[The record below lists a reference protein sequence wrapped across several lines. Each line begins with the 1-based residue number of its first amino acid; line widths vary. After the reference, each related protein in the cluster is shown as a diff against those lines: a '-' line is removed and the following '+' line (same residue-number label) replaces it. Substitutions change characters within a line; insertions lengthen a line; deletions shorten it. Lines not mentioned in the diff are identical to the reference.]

1 MSPTHRGDDTIAV
14 YGATGHTGRLVAAE
28 LAKRGHSLVL
38 GGRAATALAALAA
51 RLGTR
56 TDVAAAELDDPQALR
71 RLTGAASVVVNCA
84 GPFAR
89 TGQPLAAAAA
99 AQGCHY
105 LGHAAE
111 PLHIKRMFD
120 THSNAEVV
128 VIPNMSFYGALADLL
143 AATIATGISAIDEVV
158 VAYAVTGWRMTPASK
173 QTAGELGDL
182 DQLTYRDGR
191 HHLTPRQ
198 QRTGTFTYPA
208 PLGPLP
214 VIEDYPAGEVVTIPR
229 HIRTRNVRVVMTTA
243 TFTEPTVF
251 TSEDTTP
258 DERARSAF
266 TIAVH
271 ATSPTLTRTGWIR
284 GTDIYGTGAAISAAA
299 ASQLT
304 RGHRPAAIGAL
315 SPAEAFASVD
325 ILTALPGIEQGI
337 SS

>member
-38 GGRAATALAALAA
+38 SGRDATALAAFAA

-56 TDVAAAELDDPQALR
+56 TDVVTADLGDPQALR
-71 RLTGAASVVVNCA
+71 RLTGAAAVVVNCA

-111 PLHIKRMFD
+111 PLHIKLMYD
-120 THSNAEVV
+120 TYADAEVV

-143 AATIATGISAIDEVV
+143 AATITTGMSAIDEVV
-158 VAYAVTGWRMTPASK
+158 VAFAVTGWRMTPASK
-173 QTAGELGDL
+173 QTAGELSNV

-191 HHLTPRQ
+191 HHLAPRQ
-198 QRTGTFTYPA
+198 PRTGTFTYPA

-229 HIRTRNVRVVMTTA
+229 HIRTRNVRTVMTTA

-266 TIAVH
+266 TIAVQ
-271 ATSPTLTRTGWIR
+271 ATSPTGTQTGWIR
-284 GTDIYGTGAAISAAA
+284 GTDIYGTGAAISAEA

-304 RGHRPAAIGAL
+304 RGHRPATGAL
-315 SPAEAFASVD
+315 SPAEAFASAD